1 MQAVLRAL
9 IGFLAAVLALALVI
23 FGVQNTQLV
32 EIRFLGFTTGRLSLS
47 LVVIAAAIV
56 GGAIIWLIGLWGAA
70 QRGIR
75 QMREKAR
82 TKELEAKVAKLE
94 QENAGL
100 RAPAAKPAAAPA
112 TASPPAPEKEKP
124 ATAKP

>member
-1 MQAVLRAL
+1 MQVVIRAL
-9 IGFLAAVLALALVI
+9 VGFLAAVLALGLVI

-47 LVVIAAAIV
+47 LVVITAAIV

-82 TKELEAKVAKLE
+82 TKELEAKLARLE
-94 QENAGL
+94 QENATL
-100 RAPAAKPAAAPA
+100 RAPAVKPVTPAA
-112 TASPPAPEKEKP
+112 PPPPEKEKP
-124 ATAKP
+124 SAPKG